1 MLDSVPGKLLKL
13 VGHTMTL
20 PRRHFLRL
28 AGAAALPGVCQIA
41 NAQTYPTR
49 PVRIIVGYAP
59 GVAPDVVARL
69 IGPFSSGRLGQQII
83 VDNRPGA
90 ASNIATEA
98 VVRAPADGYTLLLVP
113 STSTHNATLYDNLNF
128 DLIRD
133 IAPVASIASAPFVM
147 VVTPSFPAKTVP
159 EFIAYAKANP
169 GKINMASAG
178 IGTASHVFG
187 ELFSMMAGVELL
199 HVPYRGNYYPDLL
212 IGQVQVAI
220 TNIAT
225 AIEHIRAGK
234 LRALA
239 VTTVTRLEVLPDIP
253 AVAEF
258 VPGYEANGW
267 YGIGAP
273 KRTSTEIIR
282 KLNDEA
288 NTVLADPKLR
298 TRLLDLGNVPMSMT
312 SAEFG
317 EFIADEIKKWG
328 KVIRTAGIK
337 VE

>member
-1 MLDSVPGKLLKL
+1 
-13 VGHTMTL
+13 MTL
-20 PRRHFLRL
+20 PRRHFLHL
-28 AGAAALPGVCQIA
+28 AAGAIVLPGASQTA
-41 NAQTYPTR
+41 NAQAYPTR

-59 GVAPDVVARL
+59 GIAPDVVTRL
-69 IGPFSSGRLGQQII
+69 LTPFLSERLGQQII

-90 ASNIATEA
+90 ANNIATET

-113 STSTHNATLYDNLNF
+113 STSTYNATLYDNLNF

-133 IAPVASIASAPFVM
+133 IAPVASIAGAPFVM

-169 GKINMASAG
+169 SKINMASAG

-187 ELFSMMAGVELL
+187 ELFSMMAGVEML
-199 HVPYRGNYYPDLL
+199 HVPYRGNYYADLL
-212 IGQVQVAI
+212 SGQVQVAI

-225 AIEHIRAGK
+225 AIEHVRAGK

-239 VTTVTRLEVLPDIP
+239 VTTVTRLEMLPDIP

-258 VPGYEANGW
+258 VPGYEASGW

-273 KRTSTEIIR
+273 KRTSTETIR
-282 KLNDEA
+282 RLNDETNA
-288 NTVLADPKLR
+288 VLADPKLR

-317 EFIADEIKKWG
+317 KFIADETKKWA
-328 KVIRTAGIK
+328 KVIRTANIK
-337 VE
+337 PE

>member
-1 MLDSVPGKLLKL
+1 
-13 VGHTMTL
+13 MTL
-20 PRRHFLRL
+20 PRRHFLHL
-28 AGAAALPGVCQIA
+28 AAGAAVLPGASQIV
-41 NAQTYPTR
+41 NAQGYPTR

-59 GVAPDVVARL
+59 GIAPDVVTRL
-69 IGPFSSGRLGQQII
+69 LAPFLSERLGQQII

-90 ASNIATEA
+90 ANNIATEA

-113 STSTHNATLYDNLNF
+113 STSTYNATLYDNLNF

-133 IAPVASIASAPFVM
+133 IAPVASIAGAPFVM

-169 GKINMASAG
+169 SKINMASAG

-187 ELFSMMAGVELL
+187 ELFSMMAGVEML
-199 HVPYRGNYYPDLL
+199 HVPYRGNYYADLL
-212 IGQVQVAI
+212 SGQVQVAI

-225 AIEHIRAGK
+225 AIEHVRSGK

-239 VTTVTRLEVLPDIP
+239 VTTVTRLEMLPDIP

-258 VPGYEANGW
+258 VPGYEASGW
-267 YGIGAP
+267 YGIAAP

-282 KLNDEA
+282 KLNDEINA
-288 NTVLADPKLR
+288 ALDDPKFR
-298 TRLLDLGNVPMSMT
+298 TRLIDLGNVPMSMT

-317 EFIADEIKKWG
+317 KFIADETKKWA
-328 KVIRTAGIK
+328 KVIRTANIK
-337 VE
+337 PE

>member
-1 MLDSVPGKLLKL
+1 MK
-13 VGHTMTL
+13 L

-28 AGAAALPGVCQIA
+28 AGAVALPGVCQIA

-59 GVAPDVVARL
+59 GVAPNVVARL
-69 IGPFSSGRLGQQII
+69 VDPFLSERLGQQII

-159 EFIAYAKANP
+159 EFIAYDAKAKP

-212 IGQVQVAI
+212 SGQVQVAI
-220 TNIAT
+220 TYS
-225 AIEHIRAGK
+225 HGDRA
-234 LRALA
+234 RP
-239 VTTVTRLEVLPDIP
+239 R
-253 AVAEF
+253 
-258 VPGYEANGW
+258 W
-267 YGIGAP
+267 
-273 KRTSTEIIR
+273 
-282 KLNDEA
+282 
-288 NTVLADPKLR
+288 
-298 TRLLDLGNVPMSMT
+298 
-312 SAEFG
+312 
-317 EFIADEIKKWG
+317 
-328 KVIRTAGIK
+328 
-337 VE
+337 